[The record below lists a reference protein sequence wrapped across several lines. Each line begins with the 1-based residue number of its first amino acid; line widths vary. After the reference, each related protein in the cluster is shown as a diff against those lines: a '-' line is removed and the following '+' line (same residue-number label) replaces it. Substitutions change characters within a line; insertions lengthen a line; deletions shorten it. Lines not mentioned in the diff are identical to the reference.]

1 MGGSLDSVTLK
12 LVRAEQHLEAIFE
25 VLAGFRYGDC
35 EIVPE
40 EDSETNLGLLRVRL
54 PAPPQMLVAIIGD
67 FLFNVRS
74 ALDYLIWQL
83 VLANGETPTR
93 SNSFPITGNP
103 AEFGDAIK
111 RKRLRGLTEKAR
123 TLVESFQPYNG
134 GNEPLE
140 TLNRFHNVD
149 EHQTPTLTVAVAHD
163 TRLDWIHGANPLLHM
178 ILGDE
183 ELRDGAV
190 FGDIGIP
197 FDNPEMPPGLRDA
210 FRNMKVQGKASIF
223 VAFDDP
229 AIEELEPLRIDSVLP
244 EILEFVRDMI
254 VPAFEPFFN

>member
-12 LVRAEQHLEAIFE
+12 LVRAEQHLEAILE
-25 VLAGFRYGDC
+25 MLDGFRYGDC

-40 EDSETNLGLLRVRL
+40 EDPETKLGQLRVRL
-54 PAPPQMLVAIIGD
+54 PRPPEMLVPIIGD
-67 FLFNVRS
+67 FLFNVRC

-93 SNSFPITGNP
+93 SNSFSVTGSP
-103 AEFGDAIK
+103 AAFADEVR
-111 RKRLRGLTEKAR
+111 RKRLDGLSEKSR
-123 TLVESFQPYNG
+123 TLVESFQPYNS
-134 GNEPLE
+134 GNEPLQ

-149 EHQTPTLTVAVAHD
+149 KHRTPTLTAAVAHD
-163 TRLDWIHGANPLLHM
+163 ARMDWIHGATPLLHM
-178 ILGDE
+178 IIGDA

-197 FDNPEMPPGLRDA
+197 LDNPKLPPRLRDA
-210 FRNMKVQGKASIF
+210 FQNMKVQGKASIF

-229 AIEELEPLRIDSVLP
+229 AVENLELLRIDSVLQ
-244 EILEFVRDMI
+244 EILEFARDTV